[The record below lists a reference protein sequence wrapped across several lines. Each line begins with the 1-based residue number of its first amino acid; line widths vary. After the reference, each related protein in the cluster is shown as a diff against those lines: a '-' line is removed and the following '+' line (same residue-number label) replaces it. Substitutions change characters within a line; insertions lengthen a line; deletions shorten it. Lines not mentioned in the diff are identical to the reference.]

1 MKNPCWVLLL
11 GAAFLAGCAT
21 NKVYVNPEKTIREM
35 TLDETECQAAGDSSD
50 LQDDAG
56 RKKEYDRCM
65 QQRGYKLV
73 AEKNAKRVRGFQEVW
88 VDPNVD
94 FKAYEAIVIDKVDT
108 SEVQLMNMRG
118 TPGTKVTE
126 ADIDRLA
133 ERMRDRFSDLLNA
146 VMPVVPEEE
155 AGRKKTLRIRLGL
168 LGVATTN
175 IGVNVALQAVP
186 VPYMPVSSK
195 GLFSFE
201 GTITDLSSGK
211 KLVTMADRTGSGKNS
226 SLIGLEKFDKWKYAY
241 ETIDYWADC
250 LAKFLADKRGEP
262 YKSQLKFKII

>member
-1 MKNPCWVLLL
+1 MKNLCWVLL
-11 GAAFLAGCAT
+11 GTAFLAGCAA

-35 TLDETECQAAGDSSD
+35 TLDETECRTVADASD

-65 QQRGYKLV
+65 QQRGYRLV
-73 AEKNAKRVRGFQEVW
+73 AEKNARRVKGFKEVW
-88 VDPNVD
+88 VDPLVD
-94 FKAYEAIVIDKVDT
+94 FKVYEAIVIDKVDV
-108 SEVQLMNMRG
+108 SEVQVMNMRG
-118 TPGTKVTE
+118 TPGTKVSD

-133 ERMRDRFSDLLNA
+133 ERMRDRFSVFLGA
-146 VMPVVPEEE
+146 VLPVVPQEE
-155 AGRKKTLRIRLGL
+155 AGKRKILRIRLSL
-168 LGVATTN
+168 LDIATTN
-175 IGVNVALQAVP
+175 IGVNIALQAVP

-201 GTITDLSSGK
+201 GTITDFSSGK
-211 KLVTMADRTGSGKNS
+211 KLVTMADKTGSGKNS

-262 YKSQLKFKII
+262 YKSQLKFKFI